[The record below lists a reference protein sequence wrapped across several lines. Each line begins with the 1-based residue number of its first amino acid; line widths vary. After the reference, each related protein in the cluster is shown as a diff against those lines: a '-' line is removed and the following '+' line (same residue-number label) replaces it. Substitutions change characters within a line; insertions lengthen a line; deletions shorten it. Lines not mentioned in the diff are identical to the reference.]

1 MQKEKWML
9 LGAMGIFG
17 TIGLIVR
24 YIPLSSAVIA
34 CARGFMGLVFLLG
47 VMLLT
52 KKKPDLP
59 AIRKNLL
66 LLAVSGA
73 AMGFNWILL
82 FESYRYTTV
91 ATATVCYY
99 LAPLMLLLACPLL
112 GERLT
117 GKKLLCVGIALVGLV
132 FVSGVLQQMPTK
144 EELLGIAFGLGAA
157 VLYAS
162 VMFMNKKLSPIPAYD
177 KTILQLGSAAIV
189 ILPYILLTE
198 GLPSFS
204 LTAIQWVLLI
214 VVGIVHTGI
223 AYALYFGSMKNLRA
237 QTIAVFSYLDPVIA
251 VLLSALVLRETMTW
265 GNILGAIL
273 ILGSALYSELP
284 TKEKAKSVSDDTLF
298 LFSHRNLGDRTQCIK
313 SFGSVGDKHSLLSQ
327 RLQSPQHRIL
337 RPGIQRRGAF
347 IQQENGTVHQ
357 HGSGNGQSL
366 QLTLGKAC
374 VIFLHMGLFLLGH
387 IPNEIRLGGRQRRAQ
402 HIHRYIRPHHL
413 HIFQDRAGKQGVILG
428 HISKEMPCLLGAGNV
443 ALGSFQVYITHLGLI
458 QSQNQLKHSGLALAG
473 HAGKAAPARKGD
485 AEGKVLEDRRFL
497 AGIGKGHTVED
508 DGFHRGADLL
518 ALGGLYG
525 SQKL

>member
-34 CARGFMGLVFLLG
+34 CARGIMGLVFLLG

-59 AIRKNLL
+59 AIRRNLL

-117 GKKLLCVGIALVGLV
+117 AKKLLCVGIALVGLV
-132 FVSGVLQQMPTK
+132 FVSGVLQQIPTK

-198 GLPSFS
+198 GLPSFG

-284 TKEKAKSVSDDTLF
+284 TKEKSVS
-298 LFSHRNLGDRTQCIK
+298 
-313 SFGSVGDKHSLLSQ
+313 
-327 RLQSPQHRIL
+327 
-337 RPGIQRRGAF
+337 
-347 IQQENGTVHQ
+347 
-357 HGSGNGQSL
+357 
-366 QLTLGKAC
+366 
-374 VIFLHMGLFLLGH
+374 
-387 IPNEIRLGGRQRRAQ
+387 
-402 HIHRYIRPHHL
+402 
-413 HIFQDRAGKQGVILG
+413 
-428 HISKEMPCLLGAGNV
+428 
-443 ALGSFQVYITHLGLI
+443 
-458 QSQNQLKHSGLALAG
+458 
-473 HAGKAAPARKGD
+473 
-485 AEGKVLEDRRFL
+485 
-497 AGIGKGHTVED
+497 
-508 DGFHRGADLL
+508 
-518 ALGGLYG
+518 
-525 SQKL
+525 

>member
-34 CARGFMGLVFLLG
+34 CARGIMGLVFLLG

-59 AIRKNLL
+59 AIRRNLL

-112 GERLT
+112 GEKLT

-284 TKEKAKSVSDDTLF
+284 TKEKAKSVS
-298 LFSHRNLGDRTQCIK
+298 
-313 SFGSVGDKHSLLSQ
+313 
-327 RLQSPQHRIL
+327 
-337 RPGIQRRGAF
+337 
-347 IQQENGTVHQ
+347 
-357 HGSGNGQSL
+357 
-366 QLTLGKAC
+366 
-374 VIFLHMGLFLLGH
+374 
-387 IPNEIRLGGRQRRAQ
+387 
-402 HIHRYIRPHHL
+402 
-413 HIFQDRAGKQGVILG
+413 
-428 HISKEMPCLLGAGNV
+428 
-443 ALGSFQVYITHLGLI
+443 
-458 QSQNQLKHSGLALAG
+458 
-473 HAGKAAPARKGD
+473 
-485 AEGKVLEDRRFL
+485 
-497 AGIGKGHTVED
+497 
-508 DGFHRGADLL
+508 
-518 ALGGLYG
+518 
-525 SQKL
+525 